1 MPNKSSN
8 PPLNHP
14 YISPARGLI
23 GCVLALAAFGLIM
36 LLSTSY
42 FWAARRQGLTNPL
55 LMIQNQTMYLLSSFV
70 LLILVSQV
78 PVRWIKKTTWLA
90 YAAGIVLLTL
100 VFVPGIGVDYHGSH
114 RWIQLAGFTFQPSEF
129 AKLSITLAVS
139 WYAATYTERIGNFTD
154 GFLMICAI
162 VALPSALV
170 LIEPDLG
177 TGMFLVGLGFMVAL
191 AGGLRLMHL
200 VPTIVAFIPP
210 LMGLFWYRFDHFRER
225 ISVFLNPGSDPLGTG
240 HQIRQ
245 SLIAI
250 GSGGQYGAGLGLS
263 RQKLFYLPQPNS
275 DFIFSII
282 AEETGFAGC
291 LLIILL
297 YMGIVWFGFQIARRA
312 RDRFGSFVATG
323 ITLCITIQALLNIAV
338 ATAVFPTKGLPLPL
352 VSKGGSSLV
361 VTVIMVG
368 VLLAIHNSG
377 TDEIS
382 KTSERHGQPQP
393 DV

>member
-1 MPNKSSN
+1 
-8 PPLNHP
+8 
-14 YISPARGLI
+14 
-23 GCVLALAAFGLIM
+23 
-36 LLSTSY
+36 
-42 FWAARRQGLTNPL
+42 
-55 LMIQNQTMYLLSSFV
+55 
-70 LLILVSQV
+70 
-78 PVRWIKKTTWLA
+78 
-90 YAAGIVLLTL
+90 
-100 VFVPGIGVDYHGSH
+100 
-114 RWIQLAGFTFQPSEF
+114 
-129 AKLSITLAVS
+129 
-139 WYAATYTERIGNFTD
+139 
-154 GFLMICAI
+154 MICAI

>member
-42 FWAARRQGLTNPL
+42 FWAARRQGLANPL
-55 LMIQNQTMYLLSSFV
+55 MMIQNQTMYLLSSFV

-90 YAAGIVLLTL
+90 YAASIILLSL
-100 VFVPGIGVDYHGSH
+100 VFVSGIGVDFHGSN
-114 RWIQLAGFTFQPSEF
+114 RWVQLAGFTFQPSEF
-129 AKLSITLAVS
+129 AKLSIILGVA
-139 WYAATYTERIGNFTD
+139 WYAATYPDRMGNFTN
-154 GFLMICAI
+154 GFLVIGGI
-162 VALPSALV
+162 VAVQSAMVLV
-170 LIEPDLG
+170 EPDLG

-191 AGGLRLMHL
+191 AGGLRLTHF
-200 VPTIVAFIPP
+200 VPSILASIPP
-210 LMGLFWYRFDHFRER
+210 LMGLFWYRFDHFQER
-225 ISVFLNPGSDPLGTG
+225 IEVFMNPGSDPLGTG

-250 GSGGQYGAGLGLS
+250 GSGGQYGVGLGLS

-282 AEETGFAGC
+282 AEETGFAGS
-291 LLIILL
+291 LFIILL

-312 RDRFGSFVATG
+312 KDRFGKLVATG
-323 ITLCITIQALLNIAV
+323 ITLCISIQALLNIAV
-338 ATAVFPTKGLPLPL
+338 ATALFPTKGLPLPL

-361 VTVIMVG
+361 ITVIMVG
-368 VLLAIHNSG
+368 ILLAIHNSG
-377 TDEIS
+377 AESINEEADRE
-382 KTSERHGQPQP
+382 GDLAP
-393 DV
+393 DA